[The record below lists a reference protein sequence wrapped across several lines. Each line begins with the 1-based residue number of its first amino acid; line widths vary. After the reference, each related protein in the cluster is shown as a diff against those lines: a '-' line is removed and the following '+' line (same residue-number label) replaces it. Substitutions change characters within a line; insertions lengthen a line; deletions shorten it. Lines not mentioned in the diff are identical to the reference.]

1 MRIALKIF
9 TLCVALVIAGCS
21 TDRAT
26 KEAIHRAETIAREMP
41 DSALKVFEGIDPAM
55 VRGDDDRAHYRL
67 VEAEVMYYNRL
78 TPDREEVAQPLFDY
92 YLTSNDHSLRA
103 RAMYQYAL
111 VMQSEGENAE
121 ALYALLEAEKSL
133 ELCEYIDKPR
143 LQGLVH
149 RTKGEIYG
157 VECLFSNAYEEH
169 ALAKE
174 CFERANLQS
183 HATFALLDM
192 GRVALSLRDYDSAE
206 SCFEEVCR
214 IAEES
219 EDSMLLCETL
229 YLLADLYNEV
239 DEYAECRKV
248 LDRLVAEDFVQFDE
262 SHFYTLDAMI
272 SASEGRGADAVKAL
286 ELASQAEDADEGA
299 INYASY
305 VTHRTLGNDRLA
317 LRYHEYSKHAQDA
330 LMFEVLDKS
339 VLNMQVE
346 LLDSRLQSKIREER
360 LSRERIVWL
369 VVIFVVVVVL
379 LLIYV
384 RYRIRLKNADISRY
398 AAIVEEM
405 QMAVESSNSAM
416 TETISSMYRDRF
428 AELNGLLD
436 TYYDHSG
443 SSRQKNIIY
452 DRMCDIVDE
461 LKHSRRRVAELESA
475 VNHYRNN
482 IMQRLRDE
490 ITDLKPRE
498 VSIALYSYA
507 GFSNRAIS
515 IFIDS
520 DPITVSK
527 LRYQLKQ
534 KIRNSGAKDAESL
547 ANALSD

>member
-9 TLCVALVIAGCS
+9 TLCVALVIVGCS

-26 KEAIHRAETIAREMP
+26 KEAIRRAETIAREMS
-41 DSALKVFEGIDPAM
+41 DSALMLIESVDPQN
-55 VRGDDDRAHYRL
+55 VRGEDDKAHYRL
-67 VEAEVMYYNRL
+67 VEAEVLYYNRIL
-78 TPDREEVAQPLFDY
+78 PDREEVAQPLFDH
-92 YLTSNDHSLRA
+92 YLTSNDHRERA

-111 VMQSEGENAE
+111 VMQAEGENAE

-133 ELCEYIDKPR
+133 ELCKYLDKPR
-143 LQGLVH
+143 LKGLVH

-169 ALAKE
+169 ALAKV
-174 CFERANLQS
+174 CFERANLPS
-183 HATFALLDM
+183 HATFATLDM
-192 GRVALSLRDYDSAE
+192 GRVALSLRDYDSAK
-206 SCFEEVCR
+206 SCFDEVCR

-219 EDSMLLCETL
+219 EDRMLLCETL
-229 YLLADLYNEV
+229 YLWADLYNEV

-248 LDRLVAEDFVQFDE
+248 LKRIVSEDFVQFDE
-262 SHFYTLDAMI
+262 CHFYSLDAMI
-272 SASEGRGADAVKAL
+272 SASEGRSDDAVKAL
-286 ELASQAEDADEGA
+286 ELASEADDADKGS

-305 VTHRTLGNDRLA
+305 VTHRTLGNYRVA
-317 LRYHEYSKHAQDA
+317 LRYHEHSKHAQDA

-346 LLDSRLQSKIREER
+346 LLDSRLQSKIREEQ

-369 VVIFVVVVVL
+369 VVVFTVVVVL

-405 QMAVESSNSAM
+405 QTAVESSNSAM
-416 TETISSMYRDRF
+416 TDTISSMYRDRF

-452 DRMCDIVDE
+452 DQMCDIVEE

-475 VNHYRNN
+475 VDHYRNN
-482 IMQRLRDE
+482 IMQRLRE
-490 ITDLKPRE
+490 QIPDLKPRE

-527 LRYQLKQ
+527 LRYGLKR
-534 KIRNSGAKDAESL
+534 KILNSKAKDAEIL
-547 ANALSD
+547 AQALSD

>member
-1 MRIALKIF
+1 M
-9 TLCVALVIAGCS
+9 
-21 TDRAT
+21 
-26 KEAIHRAETIAREMP
+26 
-41 DSALKVFEGIDPAM
+41 
-55 VRGDDDRAHYRL
+55 DDH
-67 VEAEVMYYNRL
+67 
-78 TPDREEVAQPLFDY
+78 
-92 YLTSNDHSLRA
+92 YLTSNDHRERA

-111 VMQSEGENAE
+111 VMQAEGENAE

-133 ELCEYIDKPR
+133 ELCKYIDKPR

-169 ALAKE
+169 ALAKV
-174 CFERANLQS
+174 CFERANLTS
-183 HATFALLDM
+183 HATFAMLDM
-192 GRVALSLRDYDSAE
+192 GRVALSLRDYDSAK
-206 SCFEEVCR
+206 SCFDEVCR

-219 EDSMLLCETL
+219 EDRMLLCETL
-229 YLLADLYNEV
+229 YLWADLYNEV

-248 LDRLVAEDFVQFDE
+248 LNRIVSEDFVQFDE
-262 SHFYTLDAMI
+262 CHFYCLDAMI
-272 SASEGRGADAVKAL
+272 SASEGRSDDAVKAL
-286 ELASQAEDADEGA
+286 ELASEANDADKGS

-305 VTHRTLGNDRLA
+305 VTHRTLGNYRVA
-317 LRYHEYSKHAQDA
+317 LRYHEHSKHAQDA

-346 LLDSRLQSKIREER
+346 LLDSRLQSKIREEQ

-369 VVIFVVVVVL
+369 VVVFAVVVVL

-405 QMAVESSNSAM
+405 QTAVESSNSAM

-452 DRMCDIVDE
+452 DQMCDIVEE

-482 IMQRLRDE
+482 IMQRLRE
-490 ITDLKPRE
+490 QIPDLKPRE

-527 LRYQLKQ
+527 LRYGLKR
-534 KIRNSGAKDAESL
+534 KILNSKAKDAEIL
-547 ANALSD
+547 AQALSD